1 MNLQYN
7 ISLLYFTLRSQDL
20 LQILWEMYCLNSIT
34 FKTLHLPY
42 NVASYTKQDFPVIIF
57 MSDFIEGE
65 VLLRVL
71 TFFIFDK

>member
-1 MNLQYN
+1 M
-7 ISLLYFTLRSQDL
+7 
-20 LQILWEMYCLNSIT
+20 
-34 FKTLHLPY
+34 
-42 NVASYTKQDFPVIIF
+42 ASYAKQDFPVIIF